1 VIEDVAVV
9 SLMVSSGD
17 DAGITMTN
25 ERTILGHG
33 RCKGE
38 SLHFLVGIS
47 SVGKK
52 PRDTVTEIY
61 YCR

>member
-25 ERTILGHG
+25 KRTILGHG
-33 RCKGE
+33 RCKEE
-38 SLHFLVGIS
+38 SLHFLVGIPPS
-47 SVGKK
+47 GKS
-52 PRDTVTEIY
+52 PVAP
-61 YCR
+61 